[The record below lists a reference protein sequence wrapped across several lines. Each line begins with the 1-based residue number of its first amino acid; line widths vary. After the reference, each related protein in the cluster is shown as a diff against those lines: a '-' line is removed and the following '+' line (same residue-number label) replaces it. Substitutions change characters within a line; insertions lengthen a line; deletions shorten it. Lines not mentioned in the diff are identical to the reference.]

1 MWEEITMNYVL
12 EKLREKG
19 RHLVSE
25 NSMNYVLDKVKE
37 WLVVVVNFG
46 GSLIGKVDEVFPPKT
61 RGGRALK
68 MMKAP
73 AEGVNGCLGMSL
85 KATPNRISVVSVGIL
100 FDEPH

>member
-1 MWEEITMNYVL
+1 MWEEITVNYVL

-61 RGGRALK
+61 REAQLCRWLQVATPFIISAVFYSHASVAAAVVEGGR
-68 MMKAP
+68 
-73 AEGVNGCLGMSL
+73 
-85 KATPNRISVVSVGIL
+85 
-100 FDEPH
+100 